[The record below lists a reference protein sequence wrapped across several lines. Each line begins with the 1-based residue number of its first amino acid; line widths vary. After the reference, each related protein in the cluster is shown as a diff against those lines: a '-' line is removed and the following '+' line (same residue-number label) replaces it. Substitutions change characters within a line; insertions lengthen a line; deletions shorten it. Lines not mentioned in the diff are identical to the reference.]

1 MNEKI
6 KNTNEIII
14 CPKCNGRGYLK
25 MEKAQ
30 SSFSGFIDYRF
41 IKCDMCDGLGRVKEI
56 IHTSIK
62 YEKIEKPN
70 CEFDELSA
78 NEENEWTVAF
88 STNDELDRI
97 QYLCKVNKI
106 KEERKKEIEEAEQ
119 RFKKIQTVIDSWPEW
134 KKDAG
139 FYK

>member
-6 KNTNEIII
+6 KNTDEIII

-25 MEKAQ
+25 MEKSQ

-41 IKCDMCDGLGRVKEI
+41 IKCDMCDGLGRVREI
-56 IHTSIK
+56 VNTTIK
-62 YEKIEKPN
+62 YNKIETPKY
-70 CEFDELSA
+70 EFDELPTD
-78 NEENEWTVAF
+78 EENEWTVAF

-106 KEERKKEIEEAEQ
+106 KEERKKEIEAEQ
-119 RFKKIQTVIDSWPEW
+119 RFKKIQIMNDIML
-134 KKDAG
+134 
-139 FYK
+139 FYNKQRNE